1 MADFLNSI
9 QGLSGIFQMF
19 QGADITRSGAAAEAS
34 AIIQG
39 GEVAAQGALLSA
51 AGYRTQI
58 QTVKAATDFNL
69 KIQARNNTKQ
79 VQAISRQYQKA
90 VGAQRVQ
97 MAASGLSA
105 TSRSFLQI
113 RNETADFFED
123 RIRDFKINAENVKR
137 AEIFKSQVEQVRLEN
152 QARAAEYQAAA
163 ERVLAA
169 NRAAQA
175 QYAGEVAAYKQTQG
189 AFQELPNIL
198 GGLFSG

>member
-1 MADFLNSI
+1 MADFLSSL
-9 QGLSGIFQMF
+9 QGIGGILQMF
-19 QGADITRSGAAAEAS
+19 QGASITRAGAAAEAS

-58 QTVKAATDFNL
+58 QSVKDATAFNL
-69 KIQARNNTKQ
+69 KIQARNNVIQT
-79 VQAISRQYQKA
+79 QALSRQFQKA
-90 VGAQRVQ
+90 VSAQRVQ
-97 MAASGLSA
+97 MAASGVSS

-137 AEIFKSQVEQVRLEN
+137 AELFKSQVEQTRLEN

-175 QYAGEVAAYKQTQG
+175 SYAGEVAAYKQTQG

-198 GGLFSG
+198 GGLFS